1 MAQYVRKSIL
11 CPNCRKLISSDEP
24 KCPHCG
30 ISNPGS
36 WLKNNFWTRGLLG
49 PEQVIWLII
58 YVNVAMYAISI
69 LLNPSGVS
77 FNLFNPF
84 SFLSPSGWSLEVLGV
99 TGTEAINRYHRWSTL
114 LSANYLH
121 FSLIHIL
128 FNMIA
133 LKQLGPFVLREYGT
147 NRMIT
152 IYTLGGVIGFVVSYL
167 AGVTFTAGASAA
179 ICALIG
185 AILYYG
191 QSRGGV
197 YGQAVLREVVGWL
210 IGLFLIGLMP
220 GINNW
225 GHGGGVLAGVALGF
239 LLKYQERRRENY
251 LHKVLAG
258 ACVVATILIL
268 GWSVL
273 LSLVFRFGL
282 LR

>member
-1 MAQYVRKSIL
+1 MAHQVRKSIL

-36 WLKNNFWTRGLLG
+36 WLKNNFWTRGILG
-49 PEQVIWLII
+49 HEQVIWLII
-58 YVNVAMYAISI
+58 SANVAMYVLSI

-77 FNLFNPF
+77 FNLFSPF
-84 SFLSPSGWSLEVLGV
+84 TFLSPSDRSLAALGI
-99 TGTEAINRYHRWSTL
+99 TGTVPIGLWHRWWSL

-147 NRMIT
+147 NRMIV
-152 IYTLGGVIGFVVSYL
+152 IYTFGGVIGFVVSYL
-167 AGVTFTAGASAA
+167 AGVTYTAGASAA

-239 LLKYQERRRENY
+239 LLKYREWRPENY
-251 LHKVLAG
+251 FHKVLAG
-258 ACVVATILIL
+258 ACVVATILTL
-268 GWSVL
+268 GWSVF